1 MVVAPPFHAG
11 FPLPEILALRFALI
25 AGEASLQA
33 REQYTLRAALQG
45 TLANNPLQCPHFN
58 VTCSVLFATRR
69 TLYPHSREQVVT
81 RSSDGET
88 LNGVEQTTHVL
99 LKPRN
104 LAISALF
111 VAYWATPASMRTSQ
125 ASFRMHAVEY
135 ILKPT
140 CPRWPSTS
148 ESLGFGLITMGVTLF
163 APASETV
170 A

>member
-1 MVVAPPFHAG
+1 MH
-11 FPLPEILALRFALI
+11 L
-25 AGEASLQA
+25 
-33 REQYTLRAALQG
+33 REQNTRRSACDGKLV
-45 TLANNPLQCPHFN
+45 NNPLQCPHFN

-88 LNGVEQTTHVL
+88 LNGAEQTTHVL

-111 VAYWATPASMRTSQ
+111 VAYWATPHSILHIQ

-148 ESLGFGLITMGVTLF
+148 ESLGFGLMTIGVTLF
-163 APASETV
+163 APARETV